1 MKQNGVVFQAGPSL
15 FFFTFP
21 FENLKILSALLDP
34 IQLPFNFEHSTN
46 TF

>member
-21 FENLKILSALLDP
+21 LEYLISGP
-34 IQLPFNFEHSTN
+34 NFEKRATV
-46 TF
+46 F